1 MKLRVLVAEDEFYT
15 RKSILKL
22 VGDYPSSIP
31 LELTEAKN
39 GEEAMEQVQKEGAP
53 DIALLDIRMNNGDG
67 FDLVR
72 GLKEVNPDL
81 LVTFIS
87 GYSEFGYAKE
97 AIGLG
102 VQNYLLKPVVT
113 SELYDALDSMIEQSI
128 RKITEYLRLILQGRV
143 APVEYRGARFAR
155 WFEQPYIPLLI
166 YSSQRFSHTT
176 DVIYENACQEL
187 GFEGFLVINLVV
199 RMHPVSLILF
209 FRKEKEECEGLR
221 RELNRLLPALSE
233 KIRELSENAVEK
245 EELSF
250 ALGNVYQGLQT
261 ILEAFNEVF
270 FKAKQTG
277 AEESGNPGLER
288 ADASGSVEGKNWGD
302 FESRL
307 RDSLLEG
314 DAAAIEKMFRREWNI
329 QAIEPRQVARLINVL
344 NEAAEWARD
353 LDPTHT
359 FREFMVE
366 DVYDIKAPEELKAML
381 LGFIHKI
388 CSFYHQE
395 GSSSQKQL
403 VEKVKAYLNEHYQE
417 DIVIKD
423 LAHHVFF
430 VHSKYLSSVFSKFE
444 GSTISDYILEKRMQS
459 AYHLIKHS
467 DKSVTEIAS
476 EVGYNNLS
484 YFIQKFK
491 KFYGIT
497 PSKLER
503 Q

>member
-1 MKLRVLVAEDEFYT
+1 MKLKVLVAEDEFYT

-22 VGDYPSSIP
+22 VGDYSSSIP
-31 LELTEAKN
+31 LELAEAKN
-39 GEEAMEQVQKEGAP
+39 GEEAMELVSKEGAP

-67 FDLVR
+67 FSLVR
-72 GLKEVNPDL
+72 NLKEQNPDL

-97 AIGLG
+97 AIELG
-102 VQNYLLKPVVT
+102 VQKYLVKPVVT
-113 SELYDALDSMIEQSI
+113 SELYDALDSMIEQAI
-128 RKITEYLRLILQGRV
+128 RKIAENLRLILQGRV
-143 APVEYRGARFAR
+143 APAQYRCARFAR
-155 WFEQPYIPLLI
+155 WFEQPYLPLLI

-176 DVIYENACQEL
+176 DVIYENACREL
-187 GFEGFLVINLVV
+187 GFTGFLVINLVV

-209 FRKEKEECEGLR
+209 FREKEAACEDLR
-221 RELNRLLPALSE
+221 RELKSLLPELSE
-233 KIRELSENAVEK
+233 KVRELSENAVGK

-250 ALGNVYQGLQT
+250 ALGNVYQGFGT

-270 FKAKQTG
+270 FKAKQTS
-277 AEESGNPGLER
+277 AEALHTEMEKRGF
-288 ADASGSVEGKNWGD
+288 ASGVENKKWED

-307 RDSLLEG
+307 RNSLLEG
-314 DAAAIEKMFRREWNI
+314 DAAAIEKMFRWEWNI
-329 QAIEPRQVARLINVL
+329 QIIEPRQVARLITVL

-366 DVYDIKAPEELKAML
+366 DVYDIKAPEELKIML
-381 LGFIHKI
+381 LNFIHKI
-388 CSFYHQE
+388 CGFYHQE

-403 VEKVKAYLNEHYQE
+403 VDRVKAYLNDHYQE

-423 LAHHVFF
+423 LAHRVFF

-467 DKSVTEIAS
+467 DKSITEIAS

-491 KFYGIT
+491 RFYGIT